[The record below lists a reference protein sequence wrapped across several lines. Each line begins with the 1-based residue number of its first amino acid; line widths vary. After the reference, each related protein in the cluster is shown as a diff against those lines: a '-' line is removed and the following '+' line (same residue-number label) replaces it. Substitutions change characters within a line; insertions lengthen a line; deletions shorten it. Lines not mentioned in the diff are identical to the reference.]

1 MKLILQEIANLID
14 GSIIGDASKDI
25 YGISSLE
32 NADFNQISYAV
43 SLKFKDALISSKAG
57 AIIVNDE
64 LKELCNT
71 NVIVVKDAYLAYS
84 ILSHKFKQSQSVNNL
99 SFGNEVNFPDTQI
112 ASSSLIGKNVEIGA
126 ESIIHHNCVIE
137 DNTSIG
143 EGCLIESNVTIQQGS
158 VIGDNCIISPGAVIG
173 SEGFGNARNNK
184 KWSSIAHL
192 GNVSIGNN
200 VSIGANTTID
210 RGSMSNTEIHDGV
223 KIDNLI
229 HIAHNVIV
237 GEDTAIAAKTG
248 IAGSTKIGKRCMI
261 GGAVGIV
268 GHLKITDDVIIN
280 ATSTVN
286 RNISKPGIYTGFMP
300 IMLHSEWKKV
310 GMWVSKLDKIASFLK
325 IKLKNIR

>member
-1 MKLILQEIANLID
+1 MKLTLNEIANLIN
-14 GSIIGDASKDI
+14 GYIEGDDSKEI
-25 YGISSLE
+25 YGLNSLE

-43 SLKFKDALISSKAG
+43 SEKYKDAMINSAAG
-57 AIIVNDE
+57 AIIVNE
-64 LKELCNT
+64 GLKDCFNT
-71 NVIVVKDAYLAYS
+71 NTIVVKDAYLAYS
-84 ILSHKFKQSQSVNNL
+84 ILSHKFKQSQNADNL
-99 SFGNEVNFPDTQI
+99 SFGNEVNYPNSQI
-112 ASSSLIGKNVEIGA
+112 ASSSLIGKNVEIGPKT
-126 ESIIHHNCVIE
+126 IIHHNCIIE
-137 DNTSIG
+137 DDTIIG
-143 EGCLIESNVTIQQGS
+143 QGCLIESNVTIQHGS
-158 VIGDNCIISPGAVIG
+158 IIGDSCIISPGAVIG
-173 SEGFGNARNNK
+173 SEGFGNARNIK

-192 GNVSIGNN
+192 GNVFIGNN

-229 HIAHNVIV
+229 HIAHNVII

-268 GHLKITDDVIIN
+268 GHLNIADDVVIN